1 MVLWVVFAFMT
12 AAAIVAVCW
21 PLLRGPRK
29 VAGGSDLLVYKDQL
43 QEIDRDRANGLIG
56 ESEAEAARLEVS
68 RRLLAA
74 ANTSTITIAPA
85 ETGLRVVKRRRTA
98 IVIAAVVLSL
108 GAPGLYVALG
118 SPNIPDE
125 PAFARVKTPEGQQS
139 IAGLVSQVEARLARN
154 PNDGMG
160 WEVIAPVYLRLGRF
174 DDAVQARKKSLQL
187 NGESATR
194 QADLGEAE
202 AAAADGIVTA
212 DAHAAFERAVTLD
225 PHESKA
231 RYFLG
236 LAAEQDGR
244 AQDAAAIWRSLLAD
258 APSGAPWASFV
269 REALARVTGAPP
281 TEAGPSASDVA
292 AAANMSEQARRDMI
306 SGMVARLAD
315 RLRDNGADVEGWLRL
330 VRAYT
335 VLGDRDKAKSAAADA
350 RRALADHPE
359 DLRRIDDLVKT
370 LGLSG

>member
-12 AAAIVAVCW
+12 AAAIFAVCW

-29 VAGGSDLLVYKDQL
+29 ITDGSDLLVYKDQL
-43 QEIDRDRANGLIG
+43 QEINRDRASGLIG

-74 ANTSTITIAPA
+74 ANTSITAKAPA
-85 ETGLRVVKRRRTA
+85 ESGPRVVKRRRSA
-98 IVIAAVVLSL
+98 IVTAAVILSL
-108 GAPGLYVALG
+108 GVPGLYVALG

-125 PAFARVKTPEGQQS
+125 PASARLQTPEGQQS

-154 PNDGMG
+154 PNDGTG

-174 DDAVQARKKSLQL
+174 DDAVQARKRSLLL
-187 NGESATR
+187 NGETATR
-194 QADLGEAE
+194 QADLGEAQ

-212 DAHAAFERAVTLD
+212 DARAAFERAVALD
-225 PHESKA
+225 PHEAKA

-244 AQDAAAIWRSLLAD
+244 AEDAASIWRSLLAE
-258 APSGAPWASFV
+258 APSGAAWTSFV
-269 REALARVTGAPP
+269 RGALARVNGAPSGK
-281 TEAGPSASDVA
+281 AGPTAGDVA
-292 AAANMSEQARRDMI
+292 AAANMGEQDRREMI

-315 RLRDNGADVEGWLRL
+315 RLRDNGADVDGWLRL
-330 VRAYT
+330 VRAYA

-359 DLRRIDDLVKT
+359 DLRRINELVKG
-370 LGLSG
+370 LGLDG

>member
-74 ANTSTITIAPA
+74 AGTSTRTIAPA
-85 ETGLRVVKRRRTA
+85 ETGLRVVKRRRIA

-118 SPNIPDE
+118 SPNIPGE
-125 PAFARVKTPEGQQS
+125 PAFARVKTPEGQRS
-139 IAGLVSQVEARLARN
+139 IAGLVSQVEARLVRN

-174 DDAVQARKKSLQL
+174 DEAVQARKKSLEL

-212 DAHAAFERAVTLD
+212 EARAAFERAVTLD
-225 PHESKA
+225 AHEVKA

-244 AQDAAAIWRSLLAD
+244 VQEAASIWRSLLAD

-281 TEAGPSASDVA
+281 AETGPNASDIA

-315 RLRDNGADVEGWLRL
+315 RLHDNGADVDGWLRL

-350 RRALADHPE
+350 RRALADHPA